1 MRHTRIK
8 KTINTVS
15 ILLYSDTVKDLFS
28 LLIVLAAN
36 SNWFEKVTIH

>member
-28 LLIVLAAN
+28 LLIVTG
-36 SNWFEKVTIH
+36 SRK